1 MLKNFI
7 FDIDDTLYDQMD
19 PFRRA
24 LTEVFPDLD
33 QDRAPIWYKKSRYIS
48 DTEFPGL
55 AFDPE
60 GIKQMQI
67 KRIQSP
73 LADDRIDISSEEGWA
88 FQEAYQ
94 RYQKDLDLQDDM
106 RQVLDLLKAADQAMG
121 VITNGE
127 TAKQWAKV
135 ETMGLTDWIPEDY
148 ILVSEEVGVAKPERE
163 IFDLVCQRM
172 GIRPEESVYFGDNFK
187 HDMVAA
193 KEAGFHTVWLNHRDR
208 EFEGVDDYV
217 DQVCMDFPEVLAWVQ
232 KNLK

>member
-1 MLKNFI
+1 
-7 FDIDDTLYDQMD
+7 
-19 PFRRA
+19 
-24 LTEVFPDLD
+24 
-33 QDRAPIWYKKSRYIS
+33 
-48 DTEFPGL
+48 
-55 AFDPE
+55 
-60 GIKQMQI
+60 
-67 KRIQSP
+67 
-73 LADDRIDISSEEGWA
+73 
-88 FQEAYQ
+88 
-94 RYQKDLDLQDDM
+94 M

-217 DQVCMDFPEVLAWVQ
+217 DQVCMDFPEVLTWVQ